1 MLTLIKMEEKYR
13 PLLDEMMDEWT
24 AAGETIIPYAI
35 RKCDYHDFARYLDS
49 LEVREDSTGRLVP
62 DSTFFCLDTDR
73 QKLVGAVN
81 IRHRLNE
88 GLLATGGHIGDGVRP
103 SERGKGYGTQM
114 IALALDECRKM
125 GIDRVLMCC
134 DETNR
139 ASARTIEKNGGVLE
153 NTLAGPDGNV
163 VRRYWIELGAEG

>member
-1 MLTLIKMEEKYR
+1 
-13 PLLDEMMDEWT
+13 
-24 AAGETIIPYAI
+24 
-35 RKCDYHDFARYLDS
+35 
-49 LEVREDSTGRLVP
+49 
-62 DSTFFCLDTDR
+62 
-73 QKLVGAVN
+73 
-81 IRHRLNE
+81 
-88 GLLATGGHIGDGVRP
+88 
-103 SERGKGYGTQM
+103 M

-163 VRRYWIELGAEG
+163 VRHYWIELGAEG